1 MRLADEILLYLLK
14 VLYQVIATLK
24 PEKRKE
30 PYPHNDVFGDEFL
43 FNEILN
49 KTYWKELYDLSIE
62 IRDIEAEYEWDGE
75 KKQVIWNDVCFNPL
89 SAMVSKI

>member
-1 MRLADEILLYLLK
+1 M
-14 VLYQVIATLK
+14 IATLK
-24 PEKRKE
+24 PDKRKE

-62 IRDIEAEYEWDGE
+62 IRDIKAEYEWDGE
-75 KKQVIWNDVCFNPL
+75 KKQVVWDDVCFNPL
-89 SAMVSKI
+89 SVMVTKI